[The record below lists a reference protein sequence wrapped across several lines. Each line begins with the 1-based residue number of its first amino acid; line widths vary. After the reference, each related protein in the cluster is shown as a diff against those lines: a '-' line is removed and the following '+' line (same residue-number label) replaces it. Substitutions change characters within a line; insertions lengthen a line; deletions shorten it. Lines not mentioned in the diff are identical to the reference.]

1 MAAGAPSVLRLRVA
15 QVMYDNADIL
25 TERSAYRGL
34 SKRRSSTAPKAE
46 MEYHKAL
53 TARLP
58 YHAQHV
64 ETLVPSTT
72 PEVIHF
78 CLSTSH
84 FASVWFH
91 TVHSR
96 PLCLWLSLRVFLAQ
110 SLCLSGSVL
119 SINTFVRV

>member
-64 ETLVPSTT
+64 ETLEPSTT
-72 PEVIHF
+72 PEVINF
-78 CLSTSH
+78 CLFTSH

-91 TVHSR
+91 TVHS
-96 PLCLWLSLRVFLAQ
+96 Q
-110 SLCLSGSVL
+110 SPCLSGSVSVSFRL
-119 SINTFVRV
+119 SLVN